1 MSGEEILA
9 HVAKR
14 PFQKTGGCF
23 NLILLNNLERRK
35 MTDAIVQV
43 QEPLQVAHHSR
54 TFGCTTNDSQNP
66 REHFWRPA
74 TVARLRRIDNVVPEQ
89 HQPQNQQ
96 TVVSSKL
103 PKPRTNEV
111 SYQARENPQT
121 IVKPIRT
128 IRSPFPKRNHLR

>member
-35 MTDAIVQV
+35 MTDATVQV

-54 TFGCTTNDSQNP
+54 TFGHTTTDSQNP

-74 TVARLRRIDNVVPEQ
+74 TVARLRRIDNIPELN
-89 HQPQNQQ
+89 QPQNQQ
-96 TVVSSKL
+96 TVVPSKL
-103 PKPRTNEV
+103 SKPRTNEA
-111 SYQARENPQT
+111 SYQARENPQP

-128 IRSPFPKRNHLR
+128 IRSPLPKRTHLR